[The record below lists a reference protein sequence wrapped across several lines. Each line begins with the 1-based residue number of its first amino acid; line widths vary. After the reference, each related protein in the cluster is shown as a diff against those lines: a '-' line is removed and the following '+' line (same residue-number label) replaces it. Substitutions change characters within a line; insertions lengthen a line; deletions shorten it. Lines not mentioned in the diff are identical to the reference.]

1 MITSLGLPEAELTY
15 GPDIAWIHT
24 TVIDEDNVKAEDIEH
39 VYPGMTKIK
48 ISFLNVE
55 KFEEFSDDMVHSGAA
70 PERAIADVKLID
82 NVDNTWSIFGVE
94 LFRIEETAN
103 YSVMDITLFG
113 YWREPRDDN

>member
-15 GPDIAWIHT
+15 GPDIALIHPE
-24 TVIDEDNVKAEDIEH
+24 VLDEDNIKAEDNIEH
-39 VYPGMTKIK
+39 IYTGMTKIE

-55 KFEEFSDDMVHSGAA
+55 AFEEFSDDIVHSGAA

-82 NVDNTWSIFGVE
+82 NVDNTWNIFGVE
-94 LFRIEETAN
+94 VFRIEETAS

-113 YWREPRDDN
+113 YWMEPR